1 MKLTT
6 FISALGLLLTL
17 GAAAYLDSPYSFLNI
32 NYTYTADQ
40 PVVAKPAAIQP
51 SEDEPELV
59 EKLEKSEKDGGY
71 IVETYQEYEI
81 YKDKEGNIK
90 EEIPTSRT
98 DTLKYWDYSGASHA
112 IEQ

>member
-1 MKLTT
+1 M
-6 FISALGLLLTL
+6 
-17 GAAAYLDSPYSFLNI
+17 
-32 NYTYTADQ
+32 
-40 PVVAKPAAIQP
+40 
-51 SEDEPELV
+51 
-59 EKLEKSEKDGGY
+59 
-71 IVETYQEYEI
+71 ETYQEYEI